1 MVSAENLNYDVLEL
15 IFTFLFLN
23 DLAAVSQVSQ
33 SFRAGCIPRLYK
45 TIIFR
50 HDLAKRYPRVMSPFA
65 VILAHPYLAVHVRRI
80 DIRSIPVLHS
90 QHSSQAHPAF
100 LRDCIDV
107 IAKSSN
113 LISFTCTP
121 FNSLPPFLSS
131 LQEKGRL
138 QSLRISASSLA
149 SEASAKLLHLSGIKS
164 LTLENASWIVVDSLP
179 KWMESLQ
186 SSITHLTLYMISD
199 LNSNILTSMLPY
211 LPRLRGLHIIG
222 CPGVDHVAIVHAL
235 RHFPLL
241 ESLAFSMSDTN
252 RSLPEHIPDLSLT
265 HLRHIAIDSEI
276 YGRLSAP
283 TTPGMWSSLFT
294 TLQLWASP
302 LMSVALKP
310 STKGSCQAFLEEMMD
325 FHAPTLKYLSILNCS
340 LNIDN
345 IADIAEKCIA
355 LERLAMPVA
364 DVRDLTG
371 FRLALRKSS
380 SIHTLIDVGVSHT
393 SHGPRVSLT
402 NGPVRR
408 MMEEIPCLRKVVSET
423 RHWTGTPSPDGIQ
436 VTLERKK
443 HSASSHWFLP
453 P

>member
-1 MVSAENLNYDVLEL
+1 
-15 IFTFLFLN
+15 
-23 DLAAVSQVSQ
+23 
-33 SFRAGCIPRLYK
+33 
-45 TIIFR
+45 
-50 HDLAKRYPRVMSPFA
+50 
-65 VILAHPYLAVHVRRI
+65 
-80 DIRSIPVLHS
+80 
-90 QHSSQAHPAF
+90 
-100 LRDCIDV
+100 
-107 IAKSSN
+107 
-113 LISFTCTP
+113 
-121 FNSLPPFLSS
+121 
-131 LQEKGRL
+131 
-138 QSLRISASSLA
+138 
-149 SEASAKLLHLSGIKS
+149 
-164 LTLENASWIVVDSLP
+164 
-179 KWMESLQ
+179 
-186 SSITHLTLYMISD
+186 MISD

-241 ESLAFSMSDTN
+241 ESLAFSMSVSGCAQWYNSFSGLFFIPQDTN

-355 LERLAMPVA
+355 LEGLAMPVA
-364 DVRDLTG
+364 DVRDL
-371 FRLALRKSS
+371 
-380 SIHTLIDVGVSHT
+380 VS
-393 SHGPRVSLT
+393 R
-402 NGPVRR
+402 
-408 MMEEIPCLRKVVSET
+408 
-423 RHWTGTPSPDGIQ
+423 
-436 VTLERKK
+436 
-443 HSASSHWFLP
+443 
-453 P
+453 